1 MPVILAPDPGP
12 FLSGGY
18 IYNSRLAERGV
29 ARLSWQP
36 EVSAATR
43 TDLPEIKLVDS
54 IWISSRWMPLPPP
67 RTWLALVHYLP
78 SLDPSAAPDAATLEA
93 EEAFLAGAAGFVV
106 PSRFMAG
113 ELRRRGIP
121 GAGVAVVGP
130 GVGGRGPAGR
140 IRAKSPEP
148 EAPTRFI
155 TLANWTP
162 NKGQDRIARALL
174 ALGGRDFVWTVCG
187 DRAADP
193 SWYANFVRDYGGAL
207 GSRFRD
213 LGPLSH
219 DDALAELATS
229 DVLISFSGFE
239 SFGMSCLEARAAGVP
254 VVARACGGIPEAVG
268 RSGGRRFSG
277 SRRFSGGHGSLLIRP
292 AREREVARREADRF
306 TAAREV
312 ERLAAALAAI
322 IDRPALL
329 TRLKEGAR
337 RRVAGTPT
345 WDDTANMFEA
355 AVRKLA
361 NRMRKKN
368 AGAGAG
374 TGVGADASSTSR
386 ADYQADYRTDC
397 RADLELDSRAHERR
411 GTDMVTSAN
420 RAAPGQG
427 DPPLPP
433 EPARGIN
440 NRINKK

>member
-1 MPVILAPDPGP
+1 M
-12 FLSGGY
+12 
-18 IYNSRLAERGV
+18 
-29 ARLSWQP
+29 
-36 EVSAATR
+36 
-43 TDLPEIKLVDS
+43 
-54 IWISSRWMPLPPP
+54 
-67 RTWLALVHYLP
+67 
-78 SLDPSAAPDAATLEA
+78 
-93 EEAFLAGAAGFVV
+93 
-106 PSRFMAG
+106 
-113 ELRRRGIP
+113 
-121 GAGVAVVGP
+121 
-130 GVGGRGPAGR
+130 
-140 IRAKSPEP
+140 
-148 EAPTRFI
+148 
-155 TLANWTP
+155 
-162 NKGQDRIARALL
+162 
-174 ALGGRDFVWTVCG
+174 
-187 DRAADP
+187 
-193 SWYANFVRDYGGAL
+193 
-207 GSRFRD
+207 
-213 LGPLSH
+213 
-219 DDALAELATS
+219 
-229 DVLISFSGFE
+229 
-239 SFGMSCLEARAAGVP
+239 
-254 VVARACGGIPEAVG
+254 
-268 RSGGRRFSG
+268 
-277 SRRFSGGHGSLLIRP
+277 LIRP

-386 ADYQADYRTDC
+386 ADYRTDG
-397 RADLELDSRAHERR
+397 RADLELDSRARERR